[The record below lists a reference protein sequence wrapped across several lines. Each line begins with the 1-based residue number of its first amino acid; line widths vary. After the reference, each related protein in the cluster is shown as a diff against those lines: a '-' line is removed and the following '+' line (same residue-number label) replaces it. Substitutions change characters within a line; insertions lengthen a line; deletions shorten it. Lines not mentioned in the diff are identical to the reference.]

1 MHAPQRPIVLRRT
14 IRFWLNCLVIACVV
28 PAVIIATFII
38 YRSFNQ
44 ERVGL
49 MRDTVG
55 TARALGQAVDAELK
69 GTRSA
74 MLVLSMSP
82 HLASGDLARFYG
94 DARKLVE
101 ALNIDNVVL
110 SDQDGQQLINTLC
123 RWSIF
128 PVMATANSSSA

>member
-1 MHAPQRPIVLRRT
+1 MHAPQQPIVLRRT

-55 TARALGQAVDAELK
+55 TARALSQAVDAELK
-69 GTRSA
+69 GARSA
-74 MLVLSMSP
+74 MLVLSRSP
-82 HLASGDLARFYG
+82 QLVSGDLRSFYDDALHTGAGPQHRQHRPQRRARAAAHQYP
-94 DARKLVE
+94 A
-101 ALNIDNVVL
+101 AL
-110 SDQDGQQLINTLC
+110 
-123 RWSIF
+123 R
-128 PVMATANSSSA
+128 